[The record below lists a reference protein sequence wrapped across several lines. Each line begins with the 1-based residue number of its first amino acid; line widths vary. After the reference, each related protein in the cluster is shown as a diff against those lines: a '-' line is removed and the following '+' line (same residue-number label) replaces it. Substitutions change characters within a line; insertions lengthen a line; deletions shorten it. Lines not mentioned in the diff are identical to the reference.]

1 MNNCFI
7 WNGFDFW
14 TSKTEVSDYFSSYF
28 FLFHNIFCYFFF
40 LVKFYSAIKE
50 SKAVRQNLEIYFF
63 IYLNFG
69 WYIWYFTI
77 FKRIRS
83 NEKRSILS
91 EPLFPARF
99 CFFPTVAVV
108 VVFKIF
114 FLFFSDGGEHSTN
127 NEERLNYLKKR
138 LHFQRFQQKQILW
151 RKRIWSLRNLLKT
164 NWK

>member
-1 MNNCFI
+1 LVDI
-7 WNGFDFW
+7 FDI
-14 TSKTEVSDYFSSYF
+14 S
-28 FLFHNIFCYFFF
+28 
-40 LVKFYSAIKE
+40 
-50 SKAVRQNLEIYFF
+50 Q
-63 IYLNFG
+63 YLSEFDQMRNDQ
-69 WYIWYFTI
+69 
-77 FKRIRS
+77 
-83 NEKRSILS
+83 LS

-151 RKRIWSLRNLLKT
+151 RKRI
-164 NWK
+164 